1 MADASSP
8 STRRRVRIAAVLLT
22 GSVVGVTVLG
32 CRDAPT
38 ATGPRGPSEPEPRA
52 GRYRVAEFAFQ
63 NSCAQPAFALSS
75 LEATTHSV
83 TFEFTPEAGD
93 RGTVALDGVLEVVH
107 PTEGAAGI
115 VIFEGPD
122 TGVYHIAGDTL
133 RLMFPRGTN
142 EWLGVL
148 RFPQYRGGQ
157 LAGASSTSCRAL
169 WLRLER
175 SL

>member
-1 MADASSP
+1 MADASRP
-8 STRRRVRIAAVLLT
+8 RTPRRVRMAAALLT
-22 GSVVGVTVLG
+22 GSVVGVTMLG
-32 CRDAPT
+32 CRDGPT
-38 ATGPRGPSEPEPRA
+38 ATGHRGPSELEPRA
-52 GRYRVAEFAFQ
+52 GRYRVAEFAFR
-63 NSCAQPAFALSS
+63 NSCADPAFALSS
-75 LEATTHSV
+75 LDATMSSV
-83 TFEFTPEAGD
+83 TFDFTPESGD
-93 RGTVALDGVLEVVH
+93 RGGVALDGVLEVVH

-122 TGVYHIAGDTL
+122 AGVYHVAGDTL
-133 RLMFPRGTN
+133 RLTFPRGTN

-148 RFPQYRGGQ
+148 RFAQYRGGQ